1 MGGFEKLFEGRQND
15 TFYSI
20 ALVLGRKGNF
30 NPYGFFALRQGFRG
44 FVFLPVFYIYKHTTY
59 INNN

>member
-30 NPYGFFALRQGFRG
+30 NPYGFFTLKQDF
-44 FVFLPVFYIYKHTTY
+44 
-59 INNN
+59 